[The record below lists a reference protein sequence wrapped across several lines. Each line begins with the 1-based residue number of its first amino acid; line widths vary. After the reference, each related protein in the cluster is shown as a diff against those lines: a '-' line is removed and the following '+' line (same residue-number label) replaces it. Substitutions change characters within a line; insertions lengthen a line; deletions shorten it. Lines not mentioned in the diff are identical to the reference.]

1 MINTKTAIT
10 ILWFTLTCVICFGS
24 FVLKNQVQDLETELS
39 RINRNIQDDVRS
51 IHVLKA
57 EWSHLNNPSRLKKL
71 AAEHISLNK
80 MRAEQIINYSALP
93 FQYENGGSD
102 KIMTAGVDNK
112 EYKKLVK
119 AER

>member
-24 FVLKNQVQDLETELS
+24 FVLKNQVHDLELELS
-39 RINRNIQDDVRS
+39 KINLNIQKDVKT

-71 AAEHISLNK
+71 AAEHVSLNK

-93 FQYENGGSD
+93 FEYENVGTD
-102 KIMTAGVDNK
+102 QIMTAGVDHK